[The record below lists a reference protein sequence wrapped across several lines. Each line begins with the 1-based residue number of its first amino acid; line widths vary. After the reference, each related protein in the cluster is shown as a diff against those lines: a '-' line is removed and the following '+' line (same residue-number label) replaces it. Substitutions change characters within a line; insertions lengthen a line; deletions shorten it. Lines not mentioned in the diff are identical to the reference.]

1 MIQRIRRLGVAQMA
15 KVMGA
20 LYFLL
25 GILIAALMG
34 LFGSMFQTAGD
45 ESAMLFG
52 GGAFLIA
59 LPILYGVIGVV
70 AVVASLQC
78 RTEHTRPQIAHSCS
92 TVCGFAIICEI
103 ISPRSSI

>member
-70 AVVASLQC
+70 AGALIAWLYNVVA
-78 RTEHTRPQIAHSCS
+78 
-92 TVCGFAIICEI
+92 GFTGGLELELEGGEYERA
-103 ISPRSSI
+103 